1 MSTAAVLAVDRGS
14 DCGPAGGISRCLE
27 MVSTLRRLLSLAALA
42 VLAACVATQQPA
54 PPSAPAAP
62 PPAPKPGGPAA
73 VDINALEQQ
82 VIRATNAFRDE
93 HRLPPLKPSVQL
105 IAVAQMH
112 ARNMARQDKFGD
124 SDKNGHILDGKSFEE
139 RIRVS
144 GYPFSRA
151 AENVGYQHNKPDPA
165 AAMMSDWK
173 NSPGHRRNMLI
184 AEIVEIGVGAAQGQ
198 SGRWYFVQ
206 VFGVQQPRAKQA
218 SLGPG

>member
-1 MSTAAVLAVDRGS
+1 M
-14 DCGPAGGISRCLE
+14 
-27 MVSTLRRLLSLAALA
+27 LRRVQSFAALA
-42 VLAACVATQQPA
+42 VLAACAATQQPA

-62 PPAPKPGGPAA
+62 PPAPKPGGPAS
-73 VDINALEQQ
+73 VNINALEQQ

-93 HRLPPLKPSVQL
+93 HKLLPLKPSVQL
-105 IAVAQMH
+105 IVVAQMH

-124 SDKNGHILDGKSFEE
+124 SDKNGHILDGKNFEE

-144 GYPFSRA
+144 GYPFARA

-165 AAMMSDWK
+165 AAMMTDWK

-184 AEIVEIGVGAAQGQ
+184 PEIVEIGVGAAQGQ

-206 VFGVQQPRAKQA
+206 VFGVQQPRGKQA
-218 SLGPG
+218 SLEPGQVRSGRAAGA